1 MNSLVTLSKNSPEFE
16 SYLLGTF
23 DAKKRALPVRTLN
36 VNSAS
41 ETVTF
46 RIVDTEKISRPSP
59 LKVIVQALKIRS
71 YFLILMPLFLVLV
84 KNMNEGNVFDPW
96 AALFVVIGLG
106 LAFAS
111 ANLRNDY
118 LDHMKGLDRVLG
130 ESGSRAIQNGWM
142 TAAQV
147 KSLSNL
153 FLGLALLCAFPL
165 IVAYPEILFVV
176 AVALAVGLWAQF
188 QKQNSFK
195 YQIGGELAIFL
206 LLGPLLTLGAQM
218 AMGGNFD
225 LQVVLLGALWGWA
238 VLFVVHLR
246 NFRHILPSLQA
257 GFSNT
262 VNWLG
267 FDKAR
272 RLLAVWWGFLVVFNF
287 AYYFEYADVLEGT
300 IISTF
305 LVVASIPFVKQLKS
319 LASPVGSEMK
329 VAYSSGIYLFL
340 LAMGLWIVQCL
351 WSLI

>member
-1 MNSLVTLSKNSPEFE
+1 MSSLITLSKNSPEFE

-23 DAKKRALPVRTLN
+23 DRSKRALPVQTLN
-36 VNSAS
+36 VNSAA

-46 RIVDTEKISRPSP
+46 RVVDLNEIKLPSGIKIFFQS
-59 LKVIVQALKIRS
+59 LKVRS
-71 YFLILMPLFLVLV
+71 YFLVLMPLFLVLI
-84 KNMNEGNVFDPW
+84 KNLSEGNVFDPW
-96 AALFVVIGLG
+96 GALLVVAGLK

-130 ESGSRAIQNGWM
+130 ESGSRAIQNGWI

-147 KSLSNL
+147 KFISNI
-153 FLGLALLCAFPL
+153 FLALALVCALPL
-165 IVAYPEILFVV
+165 VV
-176 AVALAVGLWAQF
+176 AIPETLWVVGAGLFVGLWAQF

-195 YQIGGELAIFL
+195 YQIGGELAIFV

-218 AMGGNFD
+218 AMGGGFD
-225 LQVVLLGALWGWA
+225 IQVLCLGALWGWA

-246 NFRHILPSLQA
+246 NFRSILPSIQA

-272 RLLAVWWGFLVVFNF
+272 RLLAVWWGLLVIINF
-287 AYYFEYADVLEGT
+287 AYFFNFGDTLIGAAISVVLA
-300 IISTF
+300 
-305 LVVASIPFVKQLKS
+305 LASLPFVKKLKA
-319 LASPVGSEMK
+319 LASPVGSDMRS
-329 VAYSSGIYLFL
+329 AYHSGIYLFL
-340 LAMGLWIVQCL
+340 LAMGLWILQGL
-351 WSLI
+351 WTLT